1 MFVLEGCTGLCTFL
15 FKHLYENNQHKTHQL
30 LFVLQSMLL
39 ASYLS
44 ISKTHYRGTK
54 EGSVWQLLCLPSF
67 ILHQCFYLMRLLYNF
82 KHHSFPFFRS
92 LATSLCNRGDGER
105 RRVPS
110 RDTTWKLM
118 LNYCHLTCYL
128 PLSPAQ
134 VMRNPL

>member
-1 MFVLEGCTGLCTFL
+1 MFVLEGCTGCVPFSSSIFMKTISIKHISFCL
-15 FKHLYENNQHKTHQL
+15 FSSPCCSLP
-30 LFVLQSMLL
+30 
-39 ASYLS
+39 
-44 ISKTHYRGTK
+44 ISPSPKVTT
-54 EGSVWQLLCLPSF
+54 EGQRKDVWQLLCLPSF

-82 KHHSFPFFRS
+82 KHHNFPFFRS
-92 LATSLCNRGDGER
+92 LVTSLCNRGDGER
-105 RRVPS
+105 RRIPS